1 MVIVIVIV
9 IVIEVMMLVFV
20 LGRARF
26 STVCAAAFGHAMC
39 GGYEH
44 GVLSSFPSSSS
55 YCISGRYGN
64 EDDDDDISASST
76 ETR

>member
-1 MVIVIVIV
+1 MGRPAIMVIVIVIV

-55 YCISGRYGN
+55 SLLLLHQW
-64 EDDDDDISASST
+64 
-76 ETR
+76 